1 MDLITM
7 NGVRLSIFLIL
18 FCYERILSEK
28 RDPEIQQRA
37 HKLEL
42 WRVSKMF
49 PSFIFCYLS
58 FAKLKLTIPFCV
70 LSIKLVHN
78 VTM

>member
-1 MDLITM
+1 MEEYYPRTDL
-7 NGVRLSIFLIL
+7 
-18 FCYERILSEK
+18 
-28 RDPEIQQRA
+28 QHRA
-37 HKLEL
+37 RELEL

-70 LSIKLVHN
+70 LSIKVVHN